1 MDKKLYLVIFQVDA
15 DKTAILGSTQT
26 SEQAFAIVRDFLSQ
40 NENIKTEQI
49 FVEEYSYEK
58 TLKILDYQ
66 E

>member
-1 MDKKLYLVIFQVDA
+1 MDKKLYLVVFQVDA

-49 FVEEYSYEK
+49 FVEEYSYGK
-58 TLKILDYQ
+58 TLKVLDYQ